1 MSNTKKLSVVLP
13 AYNEEKMLG
22 KAAKVISGIL
32 EAASIPYELVF
43 VNDGSKDNTWLEIE
57 KAAKE
62 NPNIVGIHF
71 SRNFGKESALFA
83 GLANASG
90 DCCAVMDCDLQHPP
104 EVLVEMYRLWKEG
117 YEVVEGVKRSR
128 GKESIMHKA
137 SAGLFYK
144 LISKAVKIDMS
155 RASDFK
161 LMDRKA
167 VDALLAMPE
176 KNAFFRALSSWIGYK
191 STTVEFDVRE
201 REEGESKWSTWSL
214 VKYAITNIV
223 AFSSVPMQLVTIA
236 GVLVFLMAIIMGI
249 QTIVKYCMGQAVE
262 GFTTVILLILIIGS
276 IIMIGLGVIGYYIAK
291 IYEEVKGRP
300 KYLVSKKIG
309 GQK

>member
-1 MSNTKKLSVVLP
+1 MKKKGLLSIILP
-13 AYNEEKMLG
+13 AFNEEKIIK
-22 KAAKVISGIL
+22 KAANVIGSIL
-32 EAASIPYELVF
+32 NGASIPYEIIF
-43 VNDGSKDNTWLEIE
+43 VDDGSKDDTWNQIE
-57 KAAKE
+57 AVSKE
-62 NPNIVGIHF
+62 DEHIIGIHF

-83 GLANASG
+83 GLANANG

-104 EVLVEMYRLWKEG
+104 EVLVEMYRLWQQG
-117 YEVVEGVKRSR
+117 YEVVEGVKHSR
-128 GKESIMHKA
+128 GKESFLHKM

-161 LMDRKA
+161 LMDRQA
-167 VDALLAMPE
+167 VESLLNMPE

-191 STTVEFDVRE
+191 TTSVEFDVRE

-223 AFSSVPMQLVTIA
+223 AFSAAPMQIVTIL
-236 GVLVFLMAIIMGI
+236 GVIVFILAVILGI
-249 QTIVKYCMGQAVE
+249 QTIVKFCMGHAVA
-262 GFTTVILLILIIGS
+262 GFTTVILLVLMIGS
-276 IIMIGLGVIGYYIAK
+276 IIMMSLGIIGYYIAK

-300 KYLVSKKIG
+300 RYLISKKVG
-309 GQK
+309 K